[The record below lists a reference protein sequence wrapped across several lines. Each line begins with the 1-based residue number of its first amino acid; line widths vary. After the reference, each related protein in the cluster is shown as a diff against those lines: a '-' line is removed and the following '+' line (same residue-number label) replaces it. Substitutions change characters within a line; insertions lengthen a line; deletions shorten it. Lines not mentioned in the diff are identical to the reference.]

1 LQVNEQIQALLFGP
15 GLPANGEPVHCHVQL
30 NAMIISSGGQLS
42 PQRIRLEE
50 VKALVGGFEHDQL
63 QLTWGQDAE
72 AFTLIPVSSDEQA
85 RLVAALPSDVV
96 TGLKRWKK
104 ATTSQSFVWKSI
116 VYGIGVIAVAVL
128 IGAWNYDKL
137 VGWVAAQVSLE
148 TEVGIGKS
156 VLKSLNPEANFLDK
170 GPAVEAVQRIGNQL
184 TAGSR
189 YKYQWFVAKD
199 NEVNAFAIPGGII
212 VVNSGLLKKAES
224 ANELAA
230 VLAHEVQHVEQKHAL
245 KNMLT
250 SAGLASVVLVVL
262 GDASTVMMIIAHQVS
277 AQYFNRQVESDAD
290 LRGVELLHKMKI
302 NAEGMITFFKKMAQ
316 EYKGQSEM
324 PDWFSS
330 HPDMLS
336 RIKTTEDFIGKRPC
350 QGCVDLSWDRQTIMA
365 DLKQIKAG
373 RD

>member
-1 LQVNEQIQALLFGP
+1 
-15 GLPANGEPVHCHVQL
+15 
-30 NAMIISSGGQLS
+30 
-42 PQRIRLEE
+42 
-50 VKALVGGFEHDQL
+50 
-63 QLTWGQDAE
+63 
-72 AFTLIPVSSDEQA
+72 
-85 RLVAALPSDVV
+85 
-96 TGLKRWKK
+96 
-104 ATTSQSFVWKSI
+104 
-116 VYGIGVIAVAVL
+116 
-128 IGAWNYDKL
+128 
-137 VGWVAAQVSLE
+137 
-148 TEVGIGKS
+148 
-156 VLKSLNPEANFLDK
+156 
-170 GPAVEAVQRIGNQL
+170 VQRIGNQL

-290 LRGVELLHKMKI
+290 LRGVELLHKKKI

-316 EYKGQSEM
+316 EYKGQSDM

-336 RIKTTEDFIGKRPC
+336 RIKITEDFIAKRPC
-350 QGCVDLSWDRQTIMA
+350 SDCLDLSWDRQAIMA